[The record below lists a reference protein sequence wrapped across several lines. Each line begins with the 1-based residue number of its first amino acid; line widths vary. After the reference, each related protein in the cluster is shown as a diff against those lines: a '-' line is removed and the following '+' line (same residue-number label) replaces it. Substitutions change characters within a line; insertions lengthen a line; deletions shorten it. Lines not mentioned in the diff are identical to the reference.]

1 MKRAAG
7 GGRPLQPLVRKDTLS
22 MSDAC
27 REVRL
32 AHLDQADRALLR
44 IREGVRNERR
54 NYCLAAPDSGVL
66 AVSGRLW
73 S

>member
-1 MKRAAG
+1 
-7 GGRPLQPLVRKDTLS
+7 